1 MDSAN
6 NIGTIAWGSNASGGD
21 VSVSSLYDL
30 REVLDRIGAALN
42 FLTTRWHDER
52 QRKRYCLFF
61 EFDSQDNLAR
71 SKYLRQC

>member
-30 REVLDRIGAALN
+30 REVLDRIGAAVELSPQHDGTTIMPMSEVLPLYLN
-42 FLTTRWHDER
+42 STV
-52 QRKRYCLFF
+52 KII
-61 EFDSQDNLAR
+61 
-71 SKYLRQC
+71 